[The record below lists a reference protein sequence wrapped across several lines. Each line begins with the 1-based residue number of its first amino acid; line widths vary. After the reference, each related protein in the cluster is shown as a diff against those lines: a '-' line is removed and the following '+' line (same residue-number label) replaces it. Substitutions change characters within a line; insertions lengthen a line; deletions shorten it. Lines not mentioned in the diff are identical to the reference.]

1 MPKEL
6 WRVTMR
12 RKRSLTVL
20 MAVIA
25 LTIFGLGPAAT
36 QGDNQEIKQQPT
48 STTSYKIKGS
58 LEPVPGHSFPKS
70 WGRVV
75 TYFVQPTGA
84 GHRFLVFEA
93 EDGTIRFVRLDLDWD
108 KHRIE
113 DADVITIGRD

>member
-1 MPKEL
+1 
-6 WRVTMR
+6 MR

-36 QGDNQEIKQQPT
+36 QGDNQENKQPT
-48 STTSYKIKGS
+48 TIGYKIKGS
-58 LEPVPGHSFPKS
+58 MDPVPGHSFPKS

-93 EDGTIRFVRLDLDWD
+93 ADGTIRMVRVDLDWD

>member
-1 MPKEL
+1 MEANDEKETKL
-6 WRVTMR
+6 NCFDGCDCPHYIW
-12 RKRSLTVL
+12 
-20 MAVIA
+20 
-25 LTIFGLGPAAT
+25 
-36 QGDNQEIKQQPT
+36 
-48 STTSYKIKGS
+48 IKGTMD
-58 LEPVPGHSFPKS
+58 PVPGHSFPKS

-93 EDGTIRFVRLDLDWD
+93 ADGTIRMVRVDLDWD